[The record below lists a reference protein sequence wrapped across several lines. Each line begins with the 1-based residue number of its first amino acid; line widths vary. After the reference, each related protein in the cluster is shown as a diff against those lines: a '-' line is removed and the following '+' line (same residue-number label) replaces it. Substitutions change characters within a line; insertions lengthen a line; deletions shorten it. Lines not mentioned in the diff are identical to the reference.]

1 VKVDA
6 ELTLDVPGGA
16 INATLRTPRQLSQH
30 PALLINLGGSAQAAL
45 NEQPYCIAA
54 DIFLAAGHHVVSF
67 DLPCHGRRGSEY
79 GGGLSGMAKAIAAG
93 VDVFG
98 NIQDTGRVLISRC
111 IDEGRIGPHAVL
123 VHGTSRG
130 GLAAFHVAAADRR
143 VLAVAAQVPVTH
155 IPALEEFAH
164 LDGNE
169 IIEHANAAAL
179 IPRLAD
185 RPVFVAVGA
194 VDTRV
199 GEQHCFD
206 FCAALDAASNATTS
220 LFTAPGRSHGG
231 GDPDELRFPTELGY
245 QAGAAFL
252 LQHFAQSAKAN

>member
-1 VKVDA
+1 
-6 ELTLDVPGGA
+6 
-16 INATLRTPRQLSQH
+16 
-30 PALLINLGGSAQAAL
+30 
-45 NEQPYCIAA
+45 
-54 DIFLAAGHHVVSF
+54 
-67 DLPCHGRRGSEY
+67 
-79 GGGLSGMAKAIAAG
+79 MAKAIAAG
-93 VDVFG
+93 VDVCG

-231 GDPDELRFPTELGY
+231 GDPDELRFPLNSVTRQVPRFCFSTSPSRQRRIEMPVLSPPGRRRWS
-245 QAGAAFL
+245 GG
-252 LQHFAQSAKAN
+252 QSTHR